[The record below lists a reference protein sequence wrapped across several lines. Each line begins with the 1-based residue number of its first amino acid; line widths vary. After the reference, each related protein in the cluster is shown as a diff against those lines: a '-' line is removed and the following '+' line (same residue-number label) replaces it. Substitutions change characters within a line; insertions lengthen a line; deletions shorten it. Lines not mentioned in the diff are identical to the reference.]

1 LVLIIRANS
10 LMTSKILYVDDE
22 RDLELLITQNFRR
35 QIRDGI
41 YQFEFAQNGEEA
53 LRRLEQ
59 DNGVT
64 IVLSDINMPVMDG
77 LTLLARI
84 NELKKPSLKTV
95 IISAYGDME
104 NIRTAMNRGA
114 FDFITKPINFEDLQ
128 ITINKTIEEALF
140 LRKSLEDHEKLL
152 ALESDLNIAR
162 NIQMS
167 IIPKEFP
174 VSDKFE
180 LYASMRPARQVGG
193 DFYDFFMIDENRLAI
208 VIADVCDK
216 GVSAALF
223 MAVSRTIIK
232 SMGIKGYPADDC
244 LTHANNLLCSESK
257 GSCMFVTVFYGI
269 LNLQTGEF
277 EYSNGGHN
285 PPLLIRKNGS
295 VIETETTEN
304 TVIGYL
310 EGHKFNSRKIKLEPG
325 DTLYTYTDGVTETM
339 NTHRELYGQERLAE
353 VLSKLADKSPQE
365 INDTIES
372 ELTNFADGYYQSDD
386 ITMLVLKYGG
396 VNW

>member
-1 LVLIIRANS
+1 MAA
-10 LMTSKILYVDDE
+10 KILYVDDE
-22 RDLELLITQNFRR
+22 KDLELLITQNFRKE
-35 QIRDGI
+35 IRDNT
-41 YQFEFAQNGEEA
+41 YEFLFANNGEEA
-53 LRRLEQ
+53 LSLIEQ
-59 DNGVT
+59 DNNVT

-114 FDFITKPINFEDLQ
+114 FDFLTKPINFDDLQ

-140 LRKSLEDHEKLL
+140 LRQSLEDREKLMI
-152 ALESDLNIAR
+152 LESDLNVAR
-162 NIQMS
+162 SIQMS
-167 IIPKEFP
+167 IIPKDFP
-174 VSDKFE
+174 LSNKFG
-180 LYASMRPARQVGG
+180 LHASMRPARQVGG
-193 DFYDFFMIDENRLAI
+193 DFYDFFMIDKNRLAI

-232 SMGIKGYPADDC
+232 AIGIKGNSADQC
-244 LTHANNLLCSESK
+244 LTEANNLLCSESK
-257 GSCMFVTVFYGI
+257 GSCMFVTVFFGI
-269 LNLQTGEF
+269 LDLETGEF

-285 PPLLIRKNGS
+285 PPLLLRKNGE

-310 EGHKFNSRKIKLEPG
+310 EGHIFNLKKFKLESG

-339 NTHRELYGQERLAE
+339 NPKRELYGQERLSE
-353 VLSKLADKSPQE
+353 LLAKMAANSPSE
-365 INDTIES
+365 INDAVER
-372 ELTNFADGYYQSDD
+372 ELTAFADGYYQSDD
-386 ITMLVLKYGG
+386 ITMLALKYFG
-396 VNW
+396 